1 VEKINEKIYWQEFLL
16 ALGLLYVGT
25 KTFKDYKHVEKIFT
39 VINSSSSIPSKS
51 ESLKL
56 EQIRSEVI
64 KNIKESDIFNRFD
77 KPFII
82 DSISNIEFK
91 VIDKDIIDRPNG
103 VAVGVY
109 ISLSKMK
116 SKWKYKYLDKP
127 KSDNFILILRSQMD
141 SPDLS
146 ETVVHEIYHYF
157 DNLSGNSDI
166 EYSKNKTIVD
176 EKSLNDIEYVYDK
189 ITSLM
194 SRTGI
199 KYLELPTDLKYKVK
213 SLCQCL
219 LSEKEYLG
227 SNSEIFAR
235 WWAFKSIL
243 LRDGIIDNINK
254 KMTGDEIT
262 KIVQNNRKY
271 KNEHFL
277 SMLVFLDLDKVQDIE

>member
-1 VEKINEKIYWQEFLL
+1 MEKINEKIYWQEFLL

-166 EYSKNKTIVD
+166 EYSKNKTID
-176 EKSLNDIEYVYDK
+176 EK
-189 ITSLM
+189 
-194 SRTGI
+194 
-199 KYLELPTDLKYKVK
+199 
-213 SLCQCL
+213 
-219 LSEKEYLG
+219 
-227 SNSEIFAR
+227 
-235 WWAFKSIL
+235 
-243 LRDGIIDNINK
+243 
-254 KMTGDEIT
+254 
-262 KIVQNNRKY
+262 
-271 KNEHFL
+271 
-277 SMLVFLDLDKVQDIE
+277 